1 MKSNTGLAKTI
12 VIGGGYSGTA
22 IAKLLD
28 RDFDVTLIEKQEM
41 FFHNLGALRAAVDP
55 SWLEKIFIPYSGL
68 LKRGKILHHRVKEVT
83 PDQVHLD
90 NGEILRFDYLILAT
104 GSSYHFPAKM
114 SSNDVESSKES
125 ILHFSATIREARRI
139 LIVGGGPVGV
149 EFAGEIIS
157 KYPQKTIT
165 LIHAGKTLIGEPFNP
180 KLREKLLEALKAKGV
195 RVVLEE
201 RVLLNDWKPE
211 DLLQTQTYITDQG
224 MAIEADLLLLCYG
237 AKVNNEYLRAH
248 FTEQLDRQGRV
259 KVNPQMQ
266 VEGYS
271 NIFAVGDITNIDEP
285 KMGVVSGGHASVVAA
300 NIKILESNKTIVRQK
315 TLKAYQ
321 PAKTPLII
329 VPLGENDGAGQ
340 FPLTKH
346 GLVVGAFLAKQI
358 KSQSLL
364 VEMYWKKL
372 GLKLPK

>member
-1 MKSNTGLAKTI
+1 MKSNTGLAKAI

-68 LKRGKILHHRVKEVT
+68 LKRGKILHHRVTEATSDK
-83 PDQVHLD
+83 VHLD

-104 GSSYHFPAKM
+104 GSSYPFPAKM

-125 ILHFSATIREARRI
+125 ILHFSETIRAARRI
-139 LIVGGGPVGV
+139 LIVGGGAVGV

-157 KYPQKTIT
+157 KYPQKTIA
-165 LIHAGKTLIGEPFNP
+165 LIHAEKILIGEPFNP
-180 KLREKLLEALKAKGV
+180 NLGKKLLDALQAKGV

-211 DLLQTQTYITDQG
+211 DLLQTQTYITDKG
-224 MAIEADLLLLCYG
+224 TAIEADLLLLCYG
-237 AKVNNEYLRAH
+237 ARVNNDYLRAH

-259 KVNPQMQ
+259 KIAPQMQ

-271 NIFAVGDITNIDEP
+271 NIFAVGDLTNIDEP
-285 KMGVVSGGHASVVAA
+285 KMGVVSGAHASVVAA
-300 NIKILESNKTIVRQK
+300 NIKILQSNKIIVRQK

-340 FPLTKH
+340 FPLTKR

-358 KSQSLL
+358 KSKTLL
-364 VEMYWKKL
+364 AEMYWKKL
-372 GLKLPK
+372 GLQLPK